1 MDLRA
6 SFYALPPCTRG
17 ALVACSTTFVLSP
30 FFPATLQALACSPWH
45 VLHRLQL
52 WRLFTS
58 LLCPDTLL
66 STLMGLFLLFRHAPT
81 MEQVREEEAEGV
93 VGNAHAHI
101 KSLGLRGVVH
111 RSAARWGSRT
121 AACSRW

>member
-6 SFYALPPCTRG
+6 SFYALPLCTRG
-17 ALVACSTTFVLSP
+17 ALVASSTSFVLSP

-52 WRLFTS
+52 WRLLTS

-66 STLMGLFLLFRHAPT
+66 STLMGLFLLYRHAPT
-81 MEQVREEEAEGV
+81 MEQVRG
-93 VGNAHAHI
+93 I
-101 KSLGLRGVVH
+101 KPRGVVPGQ
-111 RSAARWGSRT
+111 RARPQVVG
-121 AACSRW
+121 